1 MEAEMQEKNTTE
13 SICLIV
19 NPRAGGGRAGAQID
33 KLRHWV
39 SQYFERAEVLLTEA
53 PGHATELAA
62 KAARE
67 GTDIVAAVGGD
78 GTCHEVVNGL
88 FEDEKP
94 IVPSCIFTVIPFGTG
109 SDLVRSLRMPLRTE
123 EALAVAASGTTRMT
137 DIGVAEFTTDTG
149 KRSELFVNVAGFG
162 ANGEVARRSNQ
173 SSKRFGGMVTFVGAT
188 LRTLAS
194 YKPQPVRITAKTPQG
209 VQLWEDELLSAFVA
223 NGHYCGS
230 GMWVGADGDMSD
242 GQFEASLLRPTSP
255 LQTARD
261 FPKLY
266 NGSLTESSG
275 VTRLVC
281 AEISAEPTQPD
292 PVTIELDGESCGQ
305 LPATFRILPKVLPV
319 RAAW

>member
-1 MEAEMQEKNTTE
+1 MQEKNTTE
-13 SICLIV
+13 SIRLIV

-33 KLRHWV
+33 KLRNWV
-39 SQYFERAEVLLTEA
+39 SQRFEHAEVVLTEA
-53 PGHATELAA
+53 PGHATQLAA
-62 KAARE
+62 DAARN
-67 GTDIVAAVGGD
+67 GTNIVAAVGGD

-88 FEDEKP
+88 FVDEKP
-94 IVPSCIFTVIPFGTG
+94 INASCIFTVIPFGTG

-123 EALAVAASGTTRMT
+123 EAIAVAANGTTRMT
-137 DIGVAEFTTDTG
+137 DLGVAEFTTESGTQ
-149 KRSELFVNVAGFG
+149 SEIFVNVAGFG

-173 SSKRFGGMVTFVGAT
+173 SSKRFGGTVTFVGAT

-194 YKPQPVRITAKTPQG
+194 YKPQPVRITAKTAQG

-230 GMWVGADGDMSD
+230 GMWVGADGDMAD
-242 GQFEASLLRPTSP
+242 GQFEVSLLRPTSP

-261 FPKLY
+261 FPRLY
-266 NGSLTESSG
+266 NGNLTASPG

-281 AEISAEPTQPD
+281 DEISAEPTTD
-292 PVTIELDGESCGQ
+292 SPVTIELDGESCGQ
-305 LPATFRILPKVLPV
+305 LPARFRVLNAALAV

>member
-1 MEAEMQEKNTTE
+1 MQEKNTSE

-19 NPRAGGGRAGAQID
+19 NPRAGGGRAGAQIG
-33 KLRHWV
+33 KLRRWV
-39 SQYFERAEVLLTEA
+39 TQYFEQAEIVLTEA
-53 PGHATELAA
+53 PGHATHLAA
-62 KAARE
+62 EAAHR
-67 GTDIVAAVGGD
+67 GTNIVAAVGGD

-94 IVPSCIFTVIPFGTG
+94 IDPSCIFTVIPFGTG
-109 SDLVRSLRMPLRTE
+109 SDLVRSLRMPRRTE

-137 DIGVAEFTTDTG
+137 DLGVAEFTTESG

-173 SSKRFGGMVTFVGAT
+173 SSKRLGGMVTFVGAT

-194 YKPQPVRITAKTPQG
+194 YKPQPVRITAKTAEG
-209 VQLWEDELLSAFVA
+209 VQIWEDELLSAFVA

-242 GQFEASLLRPTSP
+242 GQFETTLLRPTSP

-266 NGSLTESSG
+266 NGDLAISMG

-281 AEISAEPTQPD
+281 AEISAEPTEPS

-305 LPATFRILPKVLPV
+305 LPATFRILPRVLPV